1 MSTKKKPVAVKTTV
15 INKVS
20 TKRNVDQQN
29 RVEALNKAVEIRMS
43 SSTTDDVLLSA
54 RKYFDFLQGVE
65 AVPAANTASA
75 ES

>member
-1 MSTKKKPVAVKTTV
+1 MSTKKKPIAVKTTV

-20 TKRNVDQQN
+20 TKRNVEQQN

-65 AVPAANTASA
+65 AAPAANTASA